1 MRKEKYPG
9 IPRGLSRR
17 QESLKRTLDLCVAV
31 PCFIVSFPLVL
42 LVLLI
47 ATIDT
52 KEWGIFSQSRI
63 GLAGKPFRLHKVRS
77 MRTSSTR
84 TTTVTVRGDPR
95 ITRFGS
101 IIRKS
106 KLDEL
111 PQLWNVILGE
121 MSLVG
126 PRPDMAGWADALE
139 GQDRVILSVRPGV
152 TGPASVVFKAEE
164 EILAQQEDPD
174 EYNSEVLWPE
184 KVKLNVKYIENWSV
198 VTDIRLMVETVFGVR
213 AG

>member
-1 MRKEKYPG
+1 MREEKYPG

-31 PCFIVSFPLVL
+31 PGFIITLPLVL
-42 LVLLI
+42 VVLLL

-52 KEWGIFSQSRI
+52 REWGIFSQSRI
-63 GLAGKPFRLHKVRS
+63 GLGGRPFRLHKIRS
-77 MRTSSTR
+77 MKTSSTR
-84 TTTVTVRGDPR
+84 TTTVTVKDDPR
-95 ITRFGS
+95 ITGFGS
-101 IIRKS
+101 IVRKS

-111 PQLWNVILGE
+111 PQLWNVIVGE

-139 GQDRVILSVRPGV
+139 GDERVILSVRPGI

-164 EILAQQEDPD
+164 EILSRQENPD
-174 EYNSEVLWPE
+174 EYNAKILWPA
-184 KVKLNVKYIENWSV
+184 KVKLNVQYVDNWSV
-198 VTDIRLMVETVFGVR
+198 VSDMRLMVQTVFGVR
-213 AG
+213 DG